1 MDNNLAEIWKQ
12 RLREYEQSGQNIATW
27 CKHNNI
33 RTNQFFYWRRKL
45 RTENKHDQA
54 QIKWIAVPHN
64 PAKAS
69 GINVTLGQIKIEIT
83 PGFDPK
89 LLKEIIEVLTSP

>member
-1 MDNNLAEIWKQ
+1 MDNNQAEIWEQ
-12 RLREYEQSGQNIATW
+12 RLKEYEQSGQTIAAW

-33 RTNQFFYWRRKL
+33 KRNQFFYWRRKL
-45 RTENKHDQA
+45 RPKKKQES
-54 QIKWIAVPHN
+54 QIKWIAASHN
-64 PAKAS
+64 PAQAS